1 MADEITGMS
10 NDEIVGRLAVLEV
23 FTMTAFGLYLS
34 NARNPTALLD
44 STRAAVSSLV
54 TALPPLAQ
62 SAAHQYAD
70 HLIATLRGNL
80 PSPRGEG
87 GEPH

>member
-1 MADEITGMS
+1 MS

-23 FTMTAFGLYLS
+23 FAMTAFGVSLS
-34 NARNPTALLD
+34 NANDPAALLD
-44 STRAAVSSLV
+44 STRAAVSSLA

-80 PSPRGEG
+80 PSLQGEG
-87 GEPH
+87 GGESH